1 MKKIMTIKCL
11 ILLILKKKRIKISK
25 EEYED
30 IKELKQ

>member
-30 IKELKQ
+30 IKELKK